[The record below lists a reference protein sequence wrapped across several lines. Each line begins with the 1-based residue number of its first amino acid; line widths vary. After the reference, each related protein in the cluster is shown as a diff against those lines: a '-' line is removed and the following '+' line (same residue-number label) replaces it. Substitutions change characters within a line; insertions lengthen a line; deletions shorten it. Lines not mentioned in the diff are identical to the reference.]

1 MSEIGNQ
8 PLVKQQDT
16 RRIGGSDN
24 IIFYFRLLASFALA
38 TFFS

>member
-1 MSEIGNQ
+1 MSEIGDQ

-16 RRIGGSDN
+16 RRIGSSDN
-24 IIFYFRLLASFALA
+24 IRFYFRLLAPFAHV